1 MNQRMLGKLSISIF
15 SLLFLVENTRG
26 LSSIEKDH
34 ADLKQIEKFAANLQ
48 ESLENGNPSYFNM
61 SFDTNA
67 FLQKITAENANSMD
81 TGFIKGF
88 QQGLFD
94 NFDFG
99 SMLVDRIKQNGT
111 YKFLHAYKK
120 NDSYFIL
127 YRLYNNE
134 GINYH
139 EFEVKL
145 ENEKFRI
152 TDAYLFMSGEKI
164 SETMARIY
172 NSFRIVNTNS
182 GDDSLHYLQ
191 AMTELG
197 EINSIASKG
206 KYSKAFKK
214 WQKIPSAFQQD
225 KLFLITGIHI
235 AAHLDEKTYQKIY
248 NLYMLQFP
256 DNSGKYLI
264 PLNGF
269 LLHKNYRMALA
280 CIDSLDKKINND
292 PMLDYLRASLF
303 YDMGN
308 HAEAAKKMTV
318 LINSIPD
325 FETGYYSLL
334 GLYVRDKNY
343 LEATQVLD
351 KIVLAFNY
359 YKNDFASILKEYPD
373 FINSKE
379 YQSWLNQ

>member
-1 MNQRMLGKLSISIF
+1 MLGKLSITIV
-15 SLLFLVENTRG
+15 SLILLVENTRG

-34 ADLKQIEKFAANLQ
+34 AELKQIEKFAANLQ

-67 FLQKITAENANSMD
+67 FLQKITAENSNSMD

-99 SMLVDRIKQNGT
+99 SMLVDRIKQNGS
-111 YKFLHAYKK
+111 YKFLHAYKR
-120 NDSYFIL
+120 NDSYYIL

-172 NSFRIVNTNS
+172 NSFRIVNTNLM
-182 GDDSLHYLQ
+182 DDSLHYLQ
-191 AMTELG
+191 AMTDLG
-197 EINSIASKG
+197 VINTLASKG

-214 WQKIPSAFQQD
+214 WQQIPSAFQKD

-235 AAHLDEKTYQKIY
+235 AAHLDEKTFQKIY
-248 NLYMLQFP
+248 NMYMLKFP

-269 LLHKNYRMALA
+269 LLHKNYQMALA

-303 YDMGN
+303 YEMGN
-308 HAEAAKKMTV
+308 HAEAVKKMTI
-318 LINSIPD
+318 LINSIPE

-359 YKNDFASILKEYPD
+359 YKNDFASLLKEYPD